1 MATVVVG
8 VDSSDGAKRAL
19 AFALEEARLRGATL
33 RVVHVWSLP
42 AIAGSGVTFTP
53 SAGFDFEQPRRDAE
67 RRLDSVL
74 HEVVGASPGVEIEPQ
89 LIEGAVARV
98 LVEKAQGAA
107 LLVVGSRGHRG
118 LTGLLLGSIGQQCMH
133 HAPCPVA
140 IVPPVRKTEHRLR
153 PA

>member
-19 AFALEEARLRGATL
+19 AFALEEARLRKTAL
-33 RVVHVWSLP
+33 RVVHVWSFP

-53 SAGFDFEQPRRDAE
+53 SAGFDFEQPRGDAE
-67 RRLDSVL
+67 RRLNSVL
-74 HEVVGASPGVEIEPQ
+74 DEVVGANPGVAIERQ
-89 LIEGAVARV
+89 LVEGRVTRV
-98 LVEKAQGAA
+98 LVEKAQGAD

-118 LTGLLLGSIGQQCMH
+118 LTGLLLGSIGQQCVQ

-140 IVPPVRKTEHRLR
+140 IVPRVRKTEHRLR